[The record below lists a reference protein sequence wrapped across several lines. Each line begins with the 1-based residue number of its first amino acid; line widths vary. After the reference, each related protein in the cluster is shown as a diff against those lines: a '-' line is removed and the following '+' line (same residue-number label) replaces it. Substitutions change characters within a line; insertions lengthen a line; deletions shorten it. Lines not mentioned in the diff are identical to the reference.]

1 MADIQGV
8 PRHGR
13 TRALPQARQPAVVTQ
28 PRAHVALKRGV
39 DAIVNAIR
47 PTLGPLPRLVVMEG
61 LRPTDLPEFLDDAA
75 TIARRIIEIRPRG
88 DDVGAMLIRHALAR
102 MQRDAGDGGATMA
115 VIYQALLHEG
125 LRAMTHFGANAALL
139 RNGLE
144 RALPLVLKA
153 LRAEATPL
161 TGRAALSDL
170 ALSMCQG
177 DASLAA
183 VIGEVFDIVGADGLI
198 VVEGWNRLGQER
210 EYVEGTYWK
219 LSGWTSRLF
228 ATEAAHK
235 RTVFEDAAL
244 LITDFDLRDPQQ
256 LVPVLERCIGAGVKK
271 LVITAAG
278 ASDAVTGLLVSNNKA
293 GSIDS
298 MIVRVPQASE
308 MGRVAAMDDIAAMVG
323 GRPLCAASFSDFE
336 SFAPADLGHARRI
349 WATESMFGFFGGKG
363 DPRKLRQHMAQVRGA
378 LRQADDAHQKSELQ
392 SRLGRLSGGTAILRV
407 GGIHDVERDARKA
420 LAERA
425 VTGMRNAVSGGVV
438 AGGGGALL
446 AAQAALAQPR
456 ACTPGEALAFQIL
469 ARALEAPMRAIAH
482 NAGRAPDVVIEHARA
497 AGPGAGFDAR
507 NGRIVNMREARVFDS
522 AETLCRAL
530 EIAVSGAAL
539 ALTTDVIV
547 HHRNPIESIDP

>member
-28 PRAHVALKRGV
+28 PRAHLALKRGV

-75 TIARRIIEIRPRG
+75 TIARRIIEIQPRG

-115 VIYQALLHEG
+115 VIYQSLLNEG
-125 LRAMTHFGANAALL
+125 MRAMTHFGVNAALL

-144 RALPLVLKA
+144 RALPMVISDV
-153 LRAEATPL
+153 RSEATHL
-161 TGRAALSDL
+161 SGRTALADM

-177 DASLAA
+177 DTGLSE

-235 RTVFEDAAL
+235 RTMFEDAAL
-244 LITDFDLRDPQQ
+244 LITDFDLKDPHQ
-256 LVPVLERCIGAGVKK
+256 LVPVLERCIDAGVKK
-271 LVITAAG
+271 LVITATSV
-278 ASDAVTGLLVSNNKA
+278 SDATTGLLVNNNKA
-293 GSIDS
+293 GSIQT
-298 MIVRVPQASE
+298 MVVRAPQASE
-308 MGRVAAMDDIAAMVG
+308 MSRVAAMDDIAAMAG
-323 GRPLCAASFSDFE
+323 GRPIYSAAYTSFEPFS
-336 SFAPADLGHARRI
+336 PADLGHARRI

-363 DPRKLRQHMAQVRGA
+363 DPRRLRQHMAHVRSM

-392 SRLGRLSGGTAILRV
+392 ARLGRLSGGTAILRV

-420 LAERA
+420 LTERA
-425 VTGMRNAVSGGVV
+425 VTGMRNALAGGVV
-438 AGGGGALL
+438 AGGGAALL
-446 AAQAALAQPR
+446 AAQNALDQSH
-456 ACTPGEALAFQIL
+456 ACKHDEAVAFQML
-469 ARALEAPMRAIAH
+469 RRALEAPMRTIAH
-482 NAGRAPDVVIEHARA
+482 NAAHTPDVVIEHARA

-507 NGRIVNMREARVFDS
+507 NGCIVNMREARIFDS
-522 AETLCRAL
+522 ADTLCRAL
-530 EIAVSGAAL
+530 EIAVSGAAM

-547 HHRNPIESIDP
+547 HHRNPVESIDP